1 MTKQEAIGASQTA
14 NLKSV
19 MTVRATAKEWTRV
32 KAQALYRSDEV
43 FDGDFHNNYMWTCI
57 VYDRICII

>member
-1 MTKQEAIGASQTA
+1 MTKQEAIGVTDSKCKISDDSAC
-14 NLKSV
+14 
-19 MTVRATAKEWTRV
+19 RCKEWTGG

-43 FDGDFHNNYMWTCI
+43 FDGAFNNNYMWTCI

>member
-14 NLKSV
+14 NVKSV
-19 MTVRATAKEWTRV
+19 MSACRCKEWTGD

-43 FDGDFHNNYMWTCI
+43 FDGAFHNNYMWTCI